1 MSDQHWKAEGAF
13 AGTAVLLHGL
23 TASAS
28 TWWQIGP
35 LLAAGGW
42 DVTALDLP
50 GHGDQPVSDEP
61 ITASSMVRSI
71 VERLP
76 AIGVDLLVG
85 HSMGAVVASGV
96 GDTRPDLVRALVLE
110 DPPSWRGDPDP
121 DSDRV
126 RRRHAAVAADPAT
139 ARREVAE
146 ANPTWAAADV
156 EHDVDGLLAVD
167 ADAVA
172 TGLAH
177 QLRGDVLTNLAH
189 LTVPVLLLLA
199 EPARSALREP
209 ERSVIVGALPPDR
222 VVDFPAGHCIHRD
235 LPLNWVE
242 SVLGFGAAVAG

>member
-13 AGTAVLLHGL
+13 AGTVVLLHGL

-28 TWWQIGP
+28 TWWRIGP
-35 LLAAGGW
+35 LLAAAGW

-50 GHGDQPVSDEP
+50 GHGDQSTADEP
-61 ITASSMVRSI
+61 ISGSSMVHS
-71 VERLP
+71 VVDRLP

-96 GDTRPDLVRALVLE
+96 GDTRPDLARALVLE
-110 DPPSWRGDPDP
+110 DPPSWRGEPDP

-126 RRRHAAVAADPAT
+126 RRRRSEVAADPAS
-139 ARREVAE
+139 ARRAVTA
-146 ANPTWAAADV
+146 ANPAWAPADV
-156 EHDVDGLLAVD
+156 EHDIDGLLAVD
-167 ADAVA
+167 VDAVT
-172 TGLAH
+172 TGLAN
-177 QLRGDVLTNLAH
+177 QLRGDVLGNLAH

-199 EPARSALREP
+199 EPARSALHEP
-209 ERSVIVGALPPDR
+209 ERSVVVGALPPGR
-222 VVDFPAGHCIHRD
+222 VVEFPAGHCIHRD